1 MVATRSE
8 TRRQVA
14 EGLRRWFRTPPRRHG
29 EVIFTREVS
38 FLELFYDL
46 TYVVLIAQI
55 THHLAEHVNW
65 RGVLD
70 FAIVFGLIWLAWLNG
85 TLWHELHSR
94 EDGRSRNYIFIQM
107 MLLALLAVFAGDA
120 TGDGGRAFALT
131 YSVLFLLYTW
141 QWYLIHRI
149 DEPVYR
155 PTTTRYLAGMAITV
169 LALLVSAYVDETSR
183 LVIWGILVVLWAVG
197 GFVQMRQD
205 STGAMNAGITGSL
218 VERFGLFTIIVL
230 GEVIVGVVDGISD
243 SEELTIRIVATG
255 IIGLTIGFGIWW
267 NYFDSLG
274 RRVPENNVGRLSS
287 WFFVHLPL
295 TMGIAAGGAAMVS
308 LVEHASDAR
317 TPAASAWLLTGSVT
331 IVLAAIGIAAQALP
345 DESFPEG
352 WLRQLIPT
360 FALAGAAIL
369 VIGAARPTPIV
380 LVITVSL
387 LLAMT
392 WFRMFAL
399 FLVLGGVPGIAREAV
414 ED

>member
-1 MVATRSE
+1 MV
-8 TRRQVA
+8 
-14 EGLRRWFRTPPRRHG
+14 
-29 EVIFTREVS
+29 FTREVS

-46 TYVVLIAQI
+46 TYVVLIAQV

-65 RGVLD
+65 AGVRD
-70 FAIVFGLIWLAWLNG
+70 FAIVFGMIWLAWLNG

-94 EDGRSRNYIFIQM
+94 EDGRSRNYIFVQM
-107 MLLALLAVFAGDA
+107 SLLALLAVFAGDA
-120 TGDGGRAFALT
+120 TGDSGGAFAIT
-131 YSVLFLLYTW
+131 YAVLFTLYTW

-149 DEPVYR
+149 DDPVYR
-155 PTTTRYLAGMAITV
+155 PVTTRYLAGMGTTV
-169 LALLVSAYVDETSR
+169 LALIASAFVNDTSR
-183 LVIWGILVVLWAVG
+183 LVIWGILVVLWVVG
-197 GFVQMRQD
+197 GFVQMRLD
-205 STGAMNAGITGSL
+205 TSGAMHAGITGSL

-230 GEVIVGVVDGISD
+230 GEVIVGVVDGIGD
-243 SEELTIRIVATG
+243 SEELTARIVATG

-274 RRVPENNVGRLSS
+274 RRIPEDHVGRLSA

-308 LVEHASDAR
+308 LVEHAVDPR
-317 TPAASAWLLTGSVT
+317 TPVAGAWLLTGSVT
-331 IVLAAIGIAAQALP
+331 IVLAAIGVAAQALP

-360 FALAGAAIL
+360 FALAGVAIL

-380 LVITVSL
+380 LAGTVSI

-399 FLVLGGVPGIAREAV
+399 FLVLGGVPSVEHEAT
-414 ED
+414 

>member
-1 MVATRSE
+1 VTTKSE
-8 TRRQVA
+8 GRRRVS
-14 EGLRRWFRTPPRRHG
+14 EGLQRWFRTPPRRHG
-29 EVIFTREVS
+29 EVVYTREVS

-46 TYVVLIAQI
+46 TYVVLIAQV

-65 RGVLD
+65 AGVRD

-94 EDGRSRNYIFIQM
+94 EDGRSRNYIFFQM

-120 TGDGGRAFALT
+120 TGDAGRAFAIT
-131 YSVLFLLYTW
+131 YAVLFSLYTW

-149 DEPVYR
+149 DEPAYR
-155 PTTTRYLAGMAITV
+155 PITTRYLAGMGITV
-169 LALLVSAYVDETSR
+169 LALIASAFVDEMSR
-183 LVIWGILVVLWAVG
+183 LVIWGILVVLWVVG
-197 GFVQMRQD
+197 GFVQMRLD
-205 STGAMNAGITGSL
+205 TSGAMHVGVTGSL

-230 GEVIVGVVDGISD
+230 GEVIVGVVDGIGD
-243 SEELTIRIVATG
+243 SEELTARIVATA

-274 RRVPENNVGRLSS
+274 RRIPEDHVGRLSA
-287 WFFVHLPL
+287 WFFVHMPL

-308 LVEHASDAR
+308 LVEHAADPR
-317 TPAASAWLLTGSVT
+317 TPVAGAWLLTGSVT
-331 IVLAAIGIAAQALP
+331 VVLAAIGVAAQALP
-345 DESFPEG
+345 DESFPPG

-380 LVITVSL
+380 LAGTVSI
-387 LLAMT
+387 LLALT

-399 FLVLGGVPGIAREAV
+399 FLVLGGVPSVEREAA
-414 ED
+414 

>member
-1 MVATRSE
+1 MAASSE
-8 TRRQVA
+8 ARRQVGD
-14 EGLRRWFRTPPRRHG
+14 GLRRWFRTPPRRHG
-29 EVIFTREVS
+29 EVVFTREVS

-46 TYVVLIAQI
+46 TYVVLIAQV
-55 THHLAEHVNW
+55 THHLAEHVDW
-65 RGVLD
+65 AGVRD

-85 TLWHELHSR
+85 TLWHELHAR
-94 EDGRSRNYIFIQM
+94 EDGRSRNYIFFQM

-120 TGDGGRAFALT
+120 TGDGGRAFAIT
-131 YSVLFLLYTW
+131 YAVLFTLYTW

-149 DEPVYR
+149 DEPTYR
-155 PTTTRYLAGMAITV
+155 PITTRYLAGMAITV
-169 LALLVSAYVDETSR
+169 LALIASALLDETGR
-183 LVIWGILVVLWAVG
+183 LVIWGILVALWVVG
-197 GFVQMRQD
+197 GFVQMRLD
-205 STGAMNAGITGSL
+205 TSGAMQVGVTGSL

-230 GEVIVGVVDGISD
+230 GEVIVGVVDGIGD
-243 SEELTIRIVATG
+243 SEELTARIVATG

-274 RRVPENNVGRLSS
+274 RRIPEDHVGRLSA

-308 LVEHASDAR
+308 LVEHAADPR
-317 TPAASAWLLTGSVT
+317 TPVASAWLLTGSVT
-331 IVLAAIGIAAQALP
+331 IVLAAIGVAAQALP
-345 DESFPEG
+345 DESFPKG

-360 FALAGAAIL
+360 FALAGVAML

-380 LVITVSL
+380 LAGTVSI

-399 FLVLGGVPGIAREAV
+399 FLVLGGVPSVEREAM
-414 ED
+414 

>member
-1 MVATRSE
+1 M
-8 TRRQVA
+8 
-14 EGLRRWFRTPPRRHG
+14 
-29 EVIFTREVS
+29 S

-46 TYVVLIAQI
+46 TYVVLIAQV
-55 THHLAEHVNW
+55 THHLAEHVGW
-65 RGVLD
+65 AGVRD

-85 TLWHELHSR
+85 TLWHELHAR
-94 EDGRSRNYIFIQM
+94 EDGRSRNYIFFQM

-120 TGDGGRAFALT
+120 TGDGGRAFAIT
-131 YSVLFLLYTW
+131 YAVLFMLYTW

-149 DEPVYR
+149 DEPTYR
-155 PTTTRYLAGMAITV
+155 PITTRYLAGMAITV
-169 LALLVSAYVDETSR
+169 LALIASAFLDETGR
-183 LVIWGILVVLWAVG
+183 LVIWGILVALWFVG
-197 GFVQMRQD
+197 GFVQMRLD
-205 STGAMNAGITGSL
+205 TSGAMQAGVTGSL

-230 GEVIVGVVDGISD
+230 GEVIVGVVDGIGD
-243 SEELTIRIVATG
+243 SEELTPRIVATG

-274 RRVPENNVGRLSS
+274 RRIPEDHVGRLSA

-308 LVEHASDAR
+308 LVEHAVDRR
-317 TPAASAWLLTGSVT
+317 TPVASAWLLTGSVT
-331 IVLAAIGIAAQALP
+331 IVLAAIGVAAQALP
-345 DESFPEG
+345 DESFPKG

-360 FALAGAAIL
+360 FALAGVAIL

-380 LVITVSL
+380 LAGTVSI

-399 FLVLGGVPGIAREAV
+399 FLVLGGVPSLEREAM
-414 ED
+414 

>member
-1 MVATRSE
+1 MATRSDA
-8 TRRQVA
+8 RKQVRD
-14 EGLRRWFRTPPRRHG
+14 GLRRWFRTPPRRHG
-29 EVIFTREVS
+29 EVVFTREVS

-55 THHLAEHVNW
+55 THHLAAHVDW

-70 FAIVFGLIWLAWLNG
+70 FAIVFGLVWLAWLNG

-94 EDGRSRNYIFIQM
+94 EDGRSRNYIFFQM
-107 MLLALLAVFAGDA
+107 ALLALLAVFAGDA
-120 TGDGGRAFALT
+120 TGSAGRAFAIT
-131 YSVLFLLYTW
+131 YAVLFMLYTW

-149 DEPVYR
+149 DEPEYR
-155 PTTTRYLAGMAITV
+155 PTTTRYLAGMVITV
-169 LALLVSAYVDETSR
+169 LALIASAFVAETGR
-183 LVIWGILVVLWAVG
+183 LVIWGGLVVLWTIG
-197 GFVQMRQD
+197 GLVQMRRD
-205 STGAMNAGITGSL
+205 TSGAMNAGVTGSL

-243 SEELTIRIVATG
+243 SEELTVRIVATG
-255 IIGLTIGFGIWW
+255 IVGLTIGFGIWW

-274 RRVPENNVGRLSS
+274 RRIPESHVGRLSS

-308 LVEHASDAR
+308 LVEHATDAR
-317 TPAASAWLLTGSVT
+317 TPAGSAWLLTGSVA
-331 IVLAAIGIAAQALP
+331 IVLAAIGVAAQALP

-360 FALAGAAIL
+360 FALAAAAIL

-380 LVITVSL
+380 LVAAVSV

-399 FLVLGGVPGIAREAV
+399 FLILGGVPAANRDAH
-414 ED
+414 